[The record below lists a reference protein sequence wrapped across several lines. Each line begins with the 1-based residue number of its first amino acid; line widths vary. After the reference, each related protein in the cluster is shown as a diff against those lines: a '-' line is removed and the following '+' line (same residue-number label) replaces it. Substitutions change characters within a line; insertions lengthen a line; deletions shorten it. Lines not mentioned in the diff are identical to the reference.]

1 MKKWDKK
8 DTPRFATRGI
18 IDYYGLF
25 NKQLPYKGSNKK
37 PRGKRA
43 WQNKCV

>member
-1 MKKWDKK
+1 MVGRFYFNTKTEKWKKGNKK

-25 NKQLPYKGSNKK
+25 NY
-37 PRGKRA
+37 
-43 WQNKCV
+43 